1 MFFRYLP
8 EWEKN
13 GMKWSKAGVLN
24 HTRFVCCYL
33 RKLVLGFAGREVKD
47 VLKEMILVS

>member
-1 MFFRYLP
+1 MGK
-8 EWEKN
+8 EWDEMVKS
-13 GMKWSKAGVLN
+13 GYTESHKVCVL
-24 HTRFVCCYL
+24 CCYL